1 MYAMPDKGI
10 GELVRD
16 GAVLGGIGS
25 FLTGWLKRDR
35 MKAFA
40 MRLVAGAILGG
51 ALGYVLKDVDLFHT
65 EVGGWTASALILFMA
80 CGIGTEKILKKI
92 EQAGISI
99 FGKNGNGS
107 GDTDK
112 DA

>member
-1 MYAMPDKGI
+1 
-10 GELVRD
+10 LVRD
-16 GAVLGGIGS
+16 GAILGGIGS
-25 FLTGWLKRDR
+25 FLNGWIKKDQV
-35 MKAFA
+35 KAFA
-40 MRLVAGAILGG
+40 MRLVAGAMLGG
-51 ALGYVLKDVDLFHT
+51 ALAYVLKDVDMFHT
-65 EVGGWTASALILFMA
+65 PDGGWTASALILYMA

-107 GDTDK
+107 ADTDK